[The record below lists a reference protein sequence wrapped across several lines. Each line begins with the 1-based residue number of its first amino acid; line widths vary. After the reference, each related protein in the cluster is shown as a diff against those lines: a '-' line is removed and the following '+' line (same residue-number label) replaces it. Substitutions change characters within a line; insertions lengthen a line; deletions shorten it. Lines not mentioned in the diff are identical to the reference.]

1 MKYPNAFAGV
11 KKLYISEVLALITL
25 ICGLITAIAGLSTAG
40 VIEAQGETA
49 ANAGLAITGGLAIV
63 TAVLSLVCFI
73 LNLVG
78 LRQAGQD
85 EPIFQYALYAS
96 LLGIVVS
103 VAAGFLP
110 EGVVK
115 ELLSVVNEIML
126 LLVPLLSIAG
136 IMSLA
141 KQSMNAD
148 MEKRG
153 NSLIRLIT
161 VSIIVAGVADIVY
174 RFFVN
179 GAIVLGIVAIVV
191 DLIAT
196 LIYLGYLNRARKMLA
211 E

>member
-78 LRQAGQD
+78 LRQAGKD

-153 NSLIRLIT
+153 NSLIQLIT